1 MMITTLLTSI
11 VLAAGPWSLTDCIDY
26 ALEHNISVK
35 QSEITVSQ
43 REVDLDNAKARR
55 LPGVS
60 GSVRESW
67 DFGRGL
73 TSDNTYAT
81 GSNTASTSFSVGM
94 DVPIFQG
101 FDINNGVKV
110 SKLNLAAATSDL
122 EKARDDIRIAVAQ
135 AYVQILYNKEM
146 LTVAENQVGVDEQ
159 LFERISAMKANG
171 KASSAEVASQQAT
184 LAQSKLTATNA
195 YNDLQLAILDLT
207 QLLELSSPE
216 DFEIEI
222 PSEDMLGVRLLAK
235 PEDVYAEA
243 IEKKAVIQAEKLR
256 VEYAKVSVEKAK
268 SAFYPTLSLSG
279 GLSTGYYYNSAK
291 ESDPFGKQLNTNFS
305 PSLGLNLSIP
315 IFQRL
320 SARNSVKSARLTYD
334 NQQLQLEN
342 TKKSL
347 YKEIQQAYYNAVA
360 SQSQLRSSE
369 EAAASANESYR
380 LTTEKYENGKASITE
395 YNESKNRYLEAAS
408 NFLQA
413 RYKCVYQA
421 MILDFYRG
429 IDLSF

>member
-1 MMITTLLTSI
+1 MINEILLS
-11 VLAAGPWSLTDCIDY
+11 LALLASGPWSLADCINY
-26 ALEHNISVK
+26 ALENNIKIK
-35 QSEITVSQ
+35 QNEITVNQ
-43 REVDLDNAKARR
+43 REIDLSNAQARR

-60 GSVRESW
+60 GNVRESW

-81 GSNTASTSFSVGM
+81 GSNTASTSFSVGLDM
-94 DVPIFQG
+94 PIFQG
-101 FDINNGVKV
+101 FDINNGIKV

-122 EKARDDIRIAVAQ
+122 EKARDDIRVAVAQ
-135 AYVQILYNKEM
+135 AYVQILYNQE
-146 LTVAENQVGVDEQ
+146 LLAVAENQVDIDRQ
-159 LFERISAMKANG
+159 LFERISEMKNNG
-171 KASSAEVASQQAT
+171 KASAAEVAAQQAT
-184 LAQSKLTATNA
+184 LAQSKLNATQASN
-195 YNDLQLAILDLT
+195 NLKISILDLT
-207 QLLELSSPE
+207 QLLELETPE
-216 DFEIEI
+216 GFDIEI
-222 PSEDMLGVRLLAK
+222 PSEDRLGIRLLIH

-256 VEYAKVSVEKAK
+256 VEHAKVSIEKAK
-268 SAFYPTLSLSG
+268 SAFYPSLSLSG
-279 GLSTGYYYNSAK
+279 GVSTGYYYNSAK
-291 ESDPFGKQLNTNFS
+291 PSDPFGKQLNTNFS
-305 PSLGLNLSIP
+305 PSVGLSLSVP

-320 SARNSVKSARLTYD
+320 SARNSVKSARLSFD

-342 TKKSL
+342 TKKTL

-360 SQSQLRSSE
+360 SQSQLQSSE
-369 EAAASANESYR
+369 EAAISAEESYR
-380 LTTEKYENGKASITE
+380 LNTEKYENGKANITE

-413 RYKCVYQA
+413 RYKCVYQT